1 MKKSILFLLAVVI
14 FGCGYLFGHMEQSP
28 FQANNAHAYSNYT
41 PGTFDCSGISVARSC
56 GTESGTKVLS
66 IIISGVAR
74 DTVWSLGYGTATSKS
89 QTVVRLNIK

>member
-41 PGTFDCSGISVARSC
+41 PGKFDCSGISFSGNC

-74 DTVWSLGYGTATSKS
+74 DTVYGLDYGTPTDKSK
-89 QTVVRLNIK
+89 TVVRLIIK